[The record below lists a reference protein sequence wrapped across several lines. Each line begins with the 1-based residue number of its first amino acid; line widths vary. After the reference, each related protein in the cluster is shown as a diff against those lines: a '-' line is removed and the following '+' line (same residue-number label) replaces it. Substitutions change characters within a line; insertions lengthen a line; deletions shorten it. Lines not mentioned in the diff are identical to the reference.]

1 MSERRTL
8 ARGIDV
14 PCVGMGTWATLDVHG
29 QAEREQRRQLVDQ
42 ALDAGIEVF
51 DSSPMYGAAEQLLGD
66 ALRPRRDEAFV
77 ATKVWTASPDE
88 GRHQAERALEW
99 YGGRVDLYQVHNLV
113 GMPHQLEL
121 LEELRDAGRVTLIG
135 ATHYVASA
143 FDALADV
150 MRSGRIDTIQIPYN
164 PHERDAEREILPL
177 AQELGLGVLVMRP
190 FAEGALTRRPPDAA
204 DLAALGVESWAEALL
219 KWVLSDERCT
229 CAIPATAD
237 AGHMRAN
244 VRAGEPPWL
253 DPEQR
258 DYVARLTS

>member
-99 YGGRVDLYQVHNLV
+99 YGGRVDL
-113 GMPHQLEL
+113 
-121 LEELRDAGRVTLIG
+121 
-135 ATHYVASA
+135 
-143 FDALADV
+143 
-150 MRSGRIDTIQIPYN
+150 
-164 PHERDAEREILPL
+164 
-177 AQELGLGVLVMRP
+177 
-190 FAEGALTRRPPDAA
+190 
-204 DLAALGVESWAEALL
+204 
-219 KWVLSDERCT
+219 
-229 CAIPATAD
+229 
-237 AGHMRAN
+237 
-244 VRAGEPPWL
+244 
-253 DPEQR
+253 
-258 DYVARLTS
+258 